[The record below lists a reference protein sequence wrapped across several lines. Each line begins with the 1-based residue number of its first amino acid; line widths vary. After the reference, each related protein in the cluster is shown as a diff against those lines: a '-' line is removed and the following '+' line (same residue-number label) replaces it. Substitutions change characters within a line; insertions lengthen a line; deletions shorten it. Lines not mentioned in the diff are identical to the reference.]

1 MITKR
6 NSYVKT
12 NLRASDYVIFVR
24 SRDFD
29 KTLELP
35 FTKVSG
41 QQIWTVRLER
51 DNILTFD

>member
-51 DNILTFD
+51 DII